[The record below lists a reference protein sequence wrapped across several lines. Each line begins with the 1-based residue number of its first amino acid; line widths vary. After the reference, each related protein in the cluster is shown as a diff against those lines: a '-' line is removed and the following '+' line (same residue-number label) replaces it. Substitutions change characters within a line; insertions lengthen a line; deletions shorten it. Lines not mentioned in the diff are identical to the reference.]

1 MMKKNTVIWCDSTGK
16 QRRFTAID
24 TGDAAVDDVS
34 QTAAT
39 LHKTGAAQW
48 AIYFGDKGTPVKR
61 WGISPEQA
69 KVIAGMYKPLNQM
82 YNSHVMHA
90 DQSCGSIKV
99 SAMAKSK
106 QVLQLVTPRK
116 SG

>member
-1 MMKKNTVIWCDSTGK
+1 MMKKNTVIWCDNTGK

-48 AIYFGDKGTPVKR
+48 AIYLGDRGAPIKQ
-61 WGISPEQA
+61 WGISSEQA
-69 KVIAGMYKPLNQM
+69 KVIAGMYKPLNQAHHSRAM
-82 YNSHVMHA
+82 IA
-90 DQSCGSIKV
+90 DQSCDPTKV
-99 SAMAKSK
+99 SAMVKSK
-106 QVLQLVTPRK
+106 QVLQLVVPRK
-116 SG
+116 LG